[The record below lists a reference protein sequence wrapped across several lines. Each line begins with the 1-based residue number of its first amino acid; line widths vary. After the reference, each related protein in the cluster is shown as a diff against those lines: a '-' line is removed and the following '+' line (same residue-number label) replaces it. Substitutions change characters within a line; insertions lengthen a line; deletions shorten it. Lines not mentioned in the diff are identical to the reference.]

1 MDEAQLS
8 LAVKSVEGASLIE
21 ADGDVGPWTTEALH
35 EALREA
41 VKTDSKV
48 VILDLRRVKSMDV
61 GALAVLREA
70 CAELGS
76 DRKLCAIARGE
87 PRRLLE
93 VARFDDMVGVYSK
106 LEDAFNAASKTGTA
120 A

>member
-1 MDEAQLS
+1 MDEAQLN
-8 LAVKSVEGASLIE
+8 LAVKSVEGASLVE

-41 VKTDSKV
+41 VKSDSEV
-48 VILDLRRVKSMDV
+48 VIVDLRRVKSMDV
-61 GALAVLREA
+61 GALKVLRDA
-70 CAELGS
+70 CLSLGP
-76 DRKLCAIARGE
+76 DRKLCAVVRGE

-93 VARFDDMVGVYSK
+93 VARFDEMFGIYSK
-106 LEDAFNAASKTGTA
+106 LQDVFEAVGKAGTA